1 MCSNPVANA
10 RNTTAIRLRRICHGC
25 SIPLLSHGKS
35 YLLGWRASSDIS
47 GAGASRPRRASFCC
61 GFEGAPAACLL
72 PGLSLASAL
81 LRAPVAQLDR
91 ASDYG
96 SEGLGFESL
105 RARHSLAPS
114 RRSGA
119 VMRQDR
125 VASIQATRRASARLF
140 SRSPAKARSASVN
153 GPASRSPPPRR
164 EHLLRRCRM
173 RGPASARFRTPG
185 SLPIPQAIDRYPAAS
200 WRRLV
205 MRTFD
210 SKLALKGPR
219 KDPNLTVRG

>member
-47 GAGASRPRRASFCC
+47 GRRGFAAVASFFCR

-105 RARHSLAPS
+105 RARHFSS
-114 RRSGA
+114 RGLDRSSSGKHRA
-119 VMRQDR
+119 RIVRSRDL
-125 VASIQATRRASARLF
+125 SDNPGQA
-140 SRSPAKARSASVN
+140 
-153 GPASRSPPPRR
+153 
-164 EHLLRRCRM
+164 
-173 RGPASARFRTPG
+173 RGPQGQTGAFTTWRLSSTTRTKREREAREATTWACQTDG
-185 SLPIPQAIDRYPAAS
+185 H
-200 WRRLV
+200 
-205 MRTFD
+205 
-210 SKLALKGPR
+210 
-219 KDPNLTVRG
+219 

>member
-35 YLLGWRASSDIS
+35 YLLGWRASSDFS
-47 GAGASRPRRASFCC
+47 AGTGFAAAASFVLPRIRRP
-61 GFEGAPAACLL
+61 PAACLL

-105 RARHSLAPS
+105 RARQFFPMARLAPPL
-114 RRSGA
+114 
-119 VMRQDR
+119 
-125 VASIQATRRASARLF
+125 SILC
-140 SRSPAKARSASVN
+140 
-153 GPASRSPPPRR
+153 G
-164 EHLLRRCRM
+164 
-173 RGPASARFRTPG
+173 G
-185 SLPIPQAIDRYPAAS
+185 
-200 WRRLV
+200 
-205 MRTFD
+205 
-210 SKLALKGPR
+210 
-219 KDPNLTVRG
+219 